1 MKLVIYLFT
10 ADTQGHPSLFLSRK
24 QVKGSWELFEEKLG
38 NLMCS
43 PKDFLM
49 NRIYW
54 TIDCCCSCHK
64 HAFFREIWFFMFF
77 YLLLMILVLRK
88 KLIPLL
94 KNLYTFS
101 QKCNYRPNQILL
113 TEHNLLLNVFSMFLF
128 ERKLFMEWNLI
139 KLNSF
144 IIKGDVLVLLWFS
157 SISWNKWIL
166 QPYLLRTI

>member
-1 MKLVIYLFT
+1 MKNCGNFFNLTRKAKPV
-10 ADTQGHPSLFLSRK
+10 LSSINCTINVETCNISVHCWHTRLSFFIF
-24 QVKGSWELFEEKLG
+24 VKKTSNGSWELFEEKLG

-128 ERKLFMEWNLI
+128 ER
-139 KLNSF
+139 
-144 IIKGDVLVLLWFS
+144 
-157 SISWNKWIL
+157 
-166 QPYLLRTI
+166 